1 MQESVYCNA
10 TRGPNENLMLQV
22 CSNLHPEMKSLN
34 EKYDTGFCLGFLWRC
49 NSLFISIFD
58 FISLL
63 KNAEKSANIFLVIDA
78 G

>member
-1 MQESVYCNA
+1 
-10 TRGPNENLMLQV
+10 
-22 CSNLHPEMKSLN
+22 MKSLD
-34 EKYDTGFCLGFLWRC
+34 EKYDTGFCLGFLLRC

-63 KNAEKSANIFLVIDA
+63 KNAEKSANIFLVVDA